1 MRLLCASGAST
12 DGTDQASM
20 LAKNVYEGVKQ
31 RMSQLQADVREREER
46 LAALQSQLG
55 NLALEH
61 ESALRQVRLEQQ
73 VSICC
78 HHWTLY
84 TFL

>member
-1 MRLLCASGAST
+1 
-12 DGTDQASM
+12 M

-31 RMSQLQADVREREER
+31 RMNQLQTDVREREER

-61 ESALRQVRLEQQ
+61 ESALRHVRLEQQ

-78 HHWTLY
+78 YHRNLVY
-84 TFL
+84 RQL